1 MKVVKRVVSLV
12 VVTLGMCSSPI
23 GAYAQQEV
31 DYETDTIGIN
41 ADAMPEI
48 IAPANLVPGELIKER
63 FALLQQNI
71 PLVYHEV
78 SHQFVEY
85 FIYKKPEFTQRMME
99 QKNLYFPIY
108 EKALARYKMPD
119 ELKYLSMIESGLNPT
134 IISYAGAGGLW
145 QFMRA
150 TGREFG
156 LRQDAYI
163 DERFDPEKST
173 EAACKYLR
181 QLYSIFGDWEMAL
194 AAYNTGP
201 GNVKRAMRR
210 SGGNTFWTIY
220 NALPRQTRS
229 YVPQFVA
236 IMYMMHY
243 GEDHGIKPQN
253 IEYPVAAD
261 TMHINGFLDLGTFAS
276 LSGVS
281 MEEIKKLNPQL
292 INTVLPDHTRNFVLK
307 VPSQKFA
314 MMSANRLAIL
324 DSASKHTA
332 PSVLLASGEDGDYR
346 YVQKRIRHT
355 VRSGETLTSISRKYG
370 VSISEIKSWN
380 RIKGNT
386 LLRGQGLTIVRDI
399 KVAAPKPVETKTAI
413 AKATTEVNK
422 EEKKAATQIAA
433 NEATEEEVAEATDDE
448 PAAPVAEEK
457 VAAKVTKPQVT
468 AKPVVHVVRRG
479 ETLTGISQRYGV
491 GISELKELNGLS
503 SGKILLGQK
512 LKVSTGGKSANT
524 STAVASAT
532 PAKSSQTV
540 KPVYH
545 TVQRGDTLWTISQ
558 RYGLTIDKIKAA
570 NKIKGNNIKAGMKLL
585 ITG

>member
-12 VVTLGMCSSPI
+12 VVTLGMCAGLM
-23 GAYAQQEV
+23 GAIAQQEV
-31 DYETDTIGIN
+31 DYETDTLGN
-41 ADAMPEI
+41 MADAMPEI
-48 IAPANLVPGELIKER
+48 ESPTNLVSSELIKGR
-63 FALLQQNI
+63 FALLQKNI

-108 EKALARYKMPD
+108 EKALARNKMPD
-119 ELKYLSMIESGLNPT
+119 ELKYLSMIESGLNPR

-173 EAACKYLR
+173 EAACKYFR

-210 SGGNTFWTIY
+210 SGGTTFWTIY

-243 GEDHGIKPQN
+243 GEDHGIVPQN
-253 IEYPVAAD
+253 IEYPTVSD
-261 TMHINGFLDLGTFAS
+261 TLHINGFLDLATFAS

-281 MEEIKKLNPQL
+281 MEEIQKLNPQI

-314 MMSANRLAIL
+314 IMSPNRLAIL
-324 DSASKHTA
+324 DSASEYSA
-332 PSVLLASGEDGDYR
+332 PTVLLASGDNSDYN
-346 YVQKRIRHT
+346 YVQKRVSHT
-355 VRSGETLTSISRKYG
+355 VRSGETLTSVSRKYG

-380 RIKGNT
+380 RMKSNR
-386 LLRGQGLTIVRDI
+386 LLRGQRLTIVREV
-399 KVAAPKPVETKTAI
+399 KVASPRPVETKI
-413 AKATTEVNK
+413 VLAKATTDVNK
-422 EEKKAATQIAA
+422 EEKKAATIIA
-433 NEATEEEVAEATDDE
+433 TTDTTDVIVAEAKDK
-448 PAAPVAEEK
+448 EESIEVK
-457 VAAKVTKPQVT
+457 PKVTKT
-468 AKPVVHVVRRG
+468 AIAAKPMVHAVRRG
-479 ETLTGISQRYGV
+479 ETLTAISQRYGV
-491 GISELKELNGLS
+491 RVSEMKELNGLS

-512 LKVSTGGKSANT
+512 LKVSTTAKSNT
-524 STAVASAT
+524 EVVASQKSI
-532 PAKSSQTV
+532 PAA
-540 KPVYH
+540 KPRYH

-570 NKIKGNNIKAGMKLL
+570 NKIKGNSIKAGMKLL